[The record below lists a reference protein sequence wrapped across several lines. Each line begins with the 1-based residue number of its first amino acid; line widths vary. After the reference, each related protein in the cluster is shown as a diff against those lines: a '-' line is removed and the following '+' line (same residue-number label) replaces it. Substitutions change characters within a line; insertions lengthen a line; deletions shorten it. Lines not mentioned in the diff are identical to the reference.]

1 MNKDELVRTVAKAEG
16 ITLVAAKSVI
26 ETTLITIMDGTSE
39 GGVALKGFGTFKNV
53 AKPARIGRNPSNG
66 ESINIAAKS
75 VVKFVPGKDFK
86 DYMSM

>member
-26 ETTLITIMDGTSE
+26 ETTISVIMAGTAN
-39 GGVALKGFGTFKNV
+39 GGVAIKGFGTFKNV

-66 ESINIAAKS
+66 KSINIAAKN

-86 DYMSM
+86 DYMNL

>member
-26 ETTLITIMDGTSE
+26 ETTLITIME
-39 GGVALKGFGTFKNV
+39 GASQNGIAIKGFGTFKNI

-66 ESINIAAKS
+66 KSINIAAKN

-86 DYMSM
+86 DYMNL

>member
-1 MNKDELVRTVAKAEG
+1 MNKDELARTVAKVEG
-16 ITLVAAKSVI
+16 ITLVTAKSVI
-26 ETTLITIMDGTSE
+26 ETTLDVIMAGTAN
-39 GGVALKGFGTFKNV
+39 GGVAFKGFGTFKNI